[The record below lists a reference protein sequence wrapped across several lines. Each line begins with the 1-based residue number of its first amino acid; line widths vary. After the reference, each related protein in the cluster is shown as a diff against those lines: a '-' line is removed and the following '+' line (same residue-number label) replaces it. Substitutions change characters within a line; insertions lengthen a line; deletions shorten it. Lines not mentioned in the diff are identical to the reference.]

1 MNELDESLK
10 ALRAEARGLR
20 SSPESRDFLMAR
32 FEARNRTRSTP
43 KWFWSF
49 AAVAAALVAGVVAI
63 PHKTPVAPAVEV
75 ASDSSDAAAD
85 PDSEGFIAVPYV
97 PPLATGEMLR
107 VVHTELNPAEL
118 ASLGVNVDPTLT
130 AQLPA
135 DLLLGEDG
143 MPRAVRVADT
153 SSESGGS

>member
-1 MNELDESLK
+1 VDQVVES
-10 ALRAEARGLR
+10 
-20 SSPESRDFLMAR
+20 D
-32 FEARNRTRSTP
+32 
-43 KWFWSF
+43 
-49 AAVAAALVAGVVAI
+49 
-63 PHKTPVAPAVEV
+63 
-75 ASDSSDAAAD
+75 
-85 PDSEGFIAVPYV
+85 DSEGFIAVPYV

-118 ASLGVNVDPTLT
+118 ASLGVNVDPSLT
-130 AQLPA
+130 AQMPA